1 MRGRY
6 VASSFKEKEVTMY
19 VHSLLLLSGIFLA
32 GALTGIWTWT
42 INGRIHFREVGVS
55 MLTYT
60 FLLLTVLQFR

>member
-1 MRGRY
+1 MRGRPIT
-6 VASSFKEKEVTMY
+6 SSFKEKEVIMY
-19 VHSLLLLSGIFLA
+19 VHSSLLLSGIFLA

-42 INGRIHFREVGVS
+42 INGRIHFSEVAVS